1 MKKPQRAA
9 QTAFLGVS
17 LAALATAFGAGP
29 AMAQTTAT
37 VAPEQSD
44 QSNDEIV
51 VTGFRAS
58 VAAAIDIKRN
68 AVEAV
73 DAIVAEDIADFP
85 DLNLSESIQR
95 IPGVSITRSGGE
107 GRNISVRGLG
117 PQFTRIRLDGMEAM
131 SAEGS
136 TDAEGGTNRSR
147 SFDFNLFA
155 SELFNN
161 ITVRKTASA
170 DVEEGSL
177 GATVDLRTAR
187 PFDYDGFTL
196 AASLQGGYND
206 LSNETDPRIAL
217 LISNTFFDN
226 RFGALLSVAYSDRT
240 SLEEGASTVRWQND
254 GTRTALIPAAGCVSG
269 NGCATNSRFQTV
281 NGLTSGAA
289 YDAVNEAF
297 HPRIPR
303 YDIYNGTS
311 RRLGATLSLQFRPTD
326 TTDLTLD
333 YLYADHDS
341 TRSESFLEAPVFSTT
356 GASAIGAVDVT
367 NYQIDG
373 NTLTY
378 GTFNDV
384 DIRSE
389 YRYDQLSTTLRQISL
404 NLDQDI
410 TPQLRLNAYVGHSI
424 ALHRNPIQTTL
435 LWDHADDDGY
445 TYDYRQNRNLPMISY
460 GGLAVDNP
468 SVWTLSQIRLR
479 PQFVDNIFDTQ
490 YANLTFDANDWL
502 TLSAGI
508 DFKSYVYRSRELRRS
523 NGTISNIE
531 ATIPG
536 FASST
541 PTSAYYQIMHLNG
554 SGLNIPAGTVGTYAA
569 PDLGAAALLWN
580 LYDTSVFTMGIQ
592 PALGNNY
599 QVSEDDQGGF
609 VQAEWNTQ
617 IGQMPFRGNIG
628 VRYVQT
634 DQGATGYTF
643 LSGSPLLQHT
653 DRSYSDTLPSLN
665 LVFEPMSDFL
675 IRFGAAKVMARPNLG
690 NLNPGATVSVSGS
703 NKTVTAGN
711 PDIDPFRATAYD
723 LSFEW
728 YFHED
733 ALFSVAFF
741 YKDIDSFVQTVR
753 ENGAFTGNSLGL
765 PDSVAI
771 AACGA
776 AYPATCSPS
785 DNNWQF
791 SQPRSTPGG
800 PLRGYEVNLNLPF
813 YFFDNWLSHFGIL
826 ANYTHVESDIDY
838 FTDTT
843 GTTTLTAS
851 LTGLS
856 EDAYNATFYYDDGR
870 FSARVSG
877 AYRSD
882 YLTTIPGRNLN
893 ESESTAE
900 TFNVDFSSSYAVTD
914 RIKLTLEGLNLTDE
928 VSDQFLSPE
937 DRSSFYHHYGRQIMA
952 GVRFN
957 Y

>member
-17 LAALATAFGAGP
+17 LAALATVLGAGP
-29 AMAQTTAT
+29 ALAQDATAAASDT
-37 VAPEQSD
+37 PEE
-44 QSNDEIV
+44 EIV

-68 AVEAV
+68 ETSAV

-95 IPGVSITRSGGE
+95 IPGISITRSGGE

-117 PQFTRIRLDGMEAM
+117 PQFTRVRLDGMEAM

-147 SFDFNLFA
+147 AFDFNLFA

-161 ITVRKTASA
+161 ITVRKTATA

-196 AASLQGGYND
+196 ATSLQAGYND
-206 LSNETDPRIAL
+206 LSNETDPRVAF
-217 LISNTFFDN
+217 LISNTFFDGH
-226 RFGALLSVAYSDRT
+226 FGALLSVAYSDRT

-254 GTRTALIPAAGCVSG
+254 GTRVGLIPAAGCLTA

-281 NGLTSGAA
+281 NGLTSGAN

-326 TTDLTLD
+326 HTDITLD

-356 GASAIGAVDVT
+356 GGSAIGAVDVT
-367 NYQIDG
+367 AYQIDG

-389 YRYDQLSTTLRQISL
+389 YRFDQLSATLRQVSL
-404 NLDQDI
+404 NIDEDL
-410 TPQLRLNAYVGHSI
+410 TSRLHLNAYIGHSA

-435 LWDHADDDGY
+435 LWDHADTDGY
-445 TYDYRQNRNLPMISY
+445 VYDYRQNSNLPLISY

-468 SVWTLSQIRLR
+468 GVWTLSQIRLR
-479 PQFVDNIFDTQ
+479 PQSVDNIFDTE
-490 YANLTFDANDWL
+490 YATLAFDATDWL
-502 TLSAGI
+502 TLTGGI
-508 DFKSYVYRSRELRRS
+508 NFKSYDYRSRELRRS

-554 SGLNIPAGTVGTYAA
+554 SGLNVPSGTVGTYAA
-569 PDLGAAALLWN
+569 PDLNTAALLWH

-599 QVSEDDQGGF
+599 AISEDDRGAF
-609 VQAEWNTQ
+609 VQLDWDTQ
-617 IGQMPFRGNIG
+617 LGSIPFRGNVG
-628 VRYVQT
+628 VRYVET

-643 LSGSPLLQHT
+643 LSGSPLQQHT

-665 LVFEPMSDFL
+665 LVFEPLSDFL

-690 NLNPGATVSVSGS
+690 NLNPGATVSVSGG

-711 PDIDPFRATAYD
+711 PDLDPFRATAYD
-723 LSFEW
+723 LAFEW

-733 ALFSVAFF
+733 ALLSVAFF
-741 YKDIDSFVQTVR
+741 YKDIDSFIQTVR
-753 ENGAFTGNSLGL
+753 EDGPFTGNSLGL

-785 DNNWQF
+785 DTWQF
-791 SQPRSTPGG
+791 SQPRNTPGG
-800 PLRGYEVNLNLPF
+800 PLQGYEVNFQLPF
-813 YFFDNWLSHFGIL
+813 FFFDNWLSHFGLL
-826 ANYTHVESDIDY
+826 ANYTHVESDINY
-838 FTDTT
+838 FTNST
-843 GTTTLTAS
+843 GTTSLTAS

-856 EDAYNATFYYDDGR
+856 EDAWNATLYYEDDR
-870 FSARVSG
+870 FSARISG

-893 ESESTAE
+893 ASESTAE
-900 TFNVDFSSSYAVTD
+900 TFNVDFSSSYAITD
-914 RIKLTLEGLNLTDE
+914 RIKFTVEGLNLTDE
-928 VSDQFLSPE
+928 VSDQYLSPE